1 MGMVLTEEQRMLQES
16 AREFLEANA
25 PVESLR
31 KLRDTQDSLGYSAE
45 LWQQMANLGWS
56 GITLPEAYG
65 GSDFGFF
72 GLGLLMEEAG
82 RCLAASPLLATV
94 AVGTS
99 AILEEGSEEQKK
111 TYLPGIAAGEHT
123 LALALEEGRRH
134 DPAGTALEAR
144 RDGDS
149 WLLRGRKI
157 FVLDGHSAN
166 TLVVVARTAG
176 SPGQREGLSLFL
188 LAADLPGISPLRTIM
203 ADSRNAAIID
213 FNDVKIPASAV
224 LGEMDSGFSLLD
236 RVLDRGRAA
245 LAAEMLGGAS
255 ALLERTVKYL
265 GEREQFGV
273 KIGSFQALQHRA
285 SHMFK
290 ELQLTRSAVFAA
302 LDALEQN
309 ASDAPALVSA
319 AKVRANDTYRLLAD
333 ESVQMHGGIGMTDE
347 LEIGFYLKRA
357 QASCQT
363 FGDSTFHRSRYAD
376 LSGF

>member
-1 MGMVLTEEQRMLQES
+1 MGMVLTEEQRLLQEN
-16 AREFLEANA
+16 ARELFEASA
-25 PVESLR
+25 PVETLR
-31 KLRDTQDSLGYSAE
+31 KLRDSQDPLGYSAD
-45 LWQQMANLGWS
+45 LWRQMVELGWT
-56 GITLPEAYG
+56 GITLPEASG

-94 AVGTS
+94 AVGAS
-99 AILEEGSEEQKK
+99 AIMEGGSEEQQQ
-111 TYLPGIAAGEHT
+111 TCLPGIVSGEHT

-134 DPAGTALEAR
+134 DPAQTALEAR

-149 WLLRGRKI
+149 WLLSGRKV
-157 FVLDGHSAN
+157 FVLDGHSAD
-166 TLVVVARTAG
+166 TLVVAARTAG
-176 SPGQREGLSLFL
+176 SPGQQEGLSLFL
-188 LAADLPGISPLRTIM
+188 LAADSPGISRKRTAM
-203 ADSRNAAIID
+203 VDSRNAAIIV
-213 FNDVKIPASAV
+213 FSDVKASAV
-224 LGEMDSGFSLLD
+224 LGKVDSGFSLLE
-236 RVLDRGRAA
+236 RVLDCGRAA

-285 SHMFK
+285 AHMFS
-290 ELQLTRSAVFAA
+290 ELQLTRSSVYAA

-309 ASDAPALVSA
+309 ATDTPALVSA

-347 LEIGFYLKRA
+347 LEIGFFLKRA
-357 QASCQT
+357 QVSCQT
-363 FGDSTFHRSRYAD
+363 FGDSSFHRSRYAD
-376 LSGF
+376 FSGF